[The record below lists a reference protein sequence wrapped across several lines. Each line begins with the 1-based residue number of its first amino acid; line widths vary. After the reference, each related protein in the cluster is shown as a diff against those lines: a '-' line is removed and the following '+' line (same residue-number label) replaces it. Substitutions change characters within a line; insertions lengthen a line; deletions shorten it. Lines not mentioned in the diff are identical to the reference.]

1 MKYIIMFILSIN
13 IFAVNI
19 LLPKGPPSLP
29 IAKVALSMEGVNLI
43 YYTDPVVEVVPNI
56 IRNQDYLYVIPVNLG
71 AKLYARNQDL
81 KLLAVLSQGMLS
93 IVSSKDFTNIKD
105 LHKEVIHIGGQG
117 SSPDVVSQYI
127 FSKNKI
133 KPQIQY
139 RSSEEVAKLMIS
151 KRGTSAVL
159 PEPLASLVL
168 SKNKDFK
175 RSFILKDLWNDGEGI
190 NSIPQVGIFASKVL
204 LEKNKDFIEEFQR
217 EYKRSLQWIEEDI
230 VSAGNFALDVFNLN
244 LDNAVIVEAIKN
256 MNLVFIKGKNAQK
269 EVEDYLKKLKEID
282 KGIIDLIPGD
292 DFYQE

>member
-1 MKYIIMFILSIN
+1 MKYIIMFVLSMN
-13 IFAVNI
+13 IFALEV

-29 IAKVALSMEGVNLI
+29 IARVALNMKDINLK

-71 AKLYARNQDL
+71 AKLYSKNQDL

-93 IVSSKDFTNIKD
+93 IVSSKDYTDIKNLD
-105 LHKEVIHIGGQG
+105 NEIIHIGGQG

-127 FSKNKI
+127 FSKNNI

-168 SKNKDFK
+168 SKNQEFK
-175 RSFILKDLWNDGEGI
+175 RSFILKDLWGDGDEV
-190 NSIPQVGIFASKVL
+190 NSIPQVGIFASKAL
-204 LEKNKDFIEEFQR
+204 LEKNVDLIKEFER

-230 VSAGNFALDVFNLN
+230 INAGNFALEVFNLN
-244 LDNAVIVEAIKN
+244 LDNKVIVEAIKN
-256 MNLVFIKGKNAQK
+256 MNLVFIKGKDAQK
-269 EVEDYLKKLKEID
+269 EVEGYLNKLKNVD

-292 DFYQE
+292 DFYQK